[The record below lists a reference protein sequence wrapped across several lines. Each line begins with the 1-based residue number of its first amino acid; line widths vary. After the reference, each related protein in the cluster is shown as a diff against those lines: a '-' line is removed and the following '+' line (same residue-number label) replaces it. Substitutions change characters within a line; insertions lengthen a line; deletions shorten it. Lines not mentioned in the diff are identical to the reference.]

1 MLKKTKSYPVF
12 PLIASNS
19 KKSPGLWERNNFIV
33 TVSSP
38 QLQIPETRDS
48 EYKVM
53 HSTNTLEAHD
63 SSG

>member
-1 MLKKTKSYPVF
+1 MGKEQFYCHK
-12 PLIASNS
+12 
-19 KKSPGLWERNNFIV
+19 
-33 TVSSP
+33 VSSP